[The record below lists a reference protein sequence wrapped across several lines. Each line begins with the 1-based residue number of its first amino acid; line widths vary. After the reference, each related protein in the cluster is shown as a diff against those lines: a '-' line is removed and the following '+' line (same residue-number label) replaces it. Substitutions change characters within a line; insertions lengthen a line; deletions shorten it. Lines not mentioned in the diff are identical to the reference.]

1 MNKVIFKFNLF
12 ALSFLISGS
21 SVAKP
26 THVPNIVNSIN
37 TTFANELGLNVDDK
51 IKQENF
57 DEVAP
62 TSQKLNQYPKKD
74 FLSLQG
80 GVNGG
85 GGNQIGD
92 QLYDL
97 YEGSRHTIS
106 EQEILSKIDS
116 RLKALDVLPRF
127 VDLLKN
133 LVTKR
138 RWYFV
143 DQPLINLPPSYTGI
157 YQRTEQVAIQTT
169 QTVLIDINLYK
180 KMNPQSQLALFV
192 HEILTTYY
200 LDRTHGEAAEELSP
214 ANVRAAVRLIMAEP
228 LPEPEDLSNQIDSLG
243 FGKFYP

>member
-1 MNKVIFKFNLF
+1 MKGKKYMNKVIFKFNLF

-157 YQRTEQVAIQTT
+157 YLIRKVFRFWQRLGHDKPDSSPYISGT
-169 QTVLIDINLYK
+169 Q
-180 KMNPQSQLALFV
+180 LFCSFPMGSIKIV
-192 HEILTTYY
+192 
-200 LDRTHGEAAEELSP
+200 GC
-214 ANVRAAVRLIMAEP
+214 
-228 LPEPEDLSNQIDSLG
+228 Q
-243 FGKFYP
+243 